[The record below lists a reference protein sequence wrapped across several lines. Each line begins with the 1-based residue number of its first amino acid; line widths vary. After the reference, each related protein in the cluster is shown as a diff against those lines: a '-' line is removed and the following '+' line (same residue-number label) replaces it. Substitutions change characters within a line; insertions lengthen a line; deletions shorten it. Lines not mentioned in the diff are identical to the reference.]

1 MLLKPNNSNTSTH
14 DNCGICKKRI
24 YKHNVAIPCHL
35 DGKLYHAKCLKIDS
49 STALEVQQYGSW
61 YCPICLEDVL
71 PFFKDT
77 SNTYNTPL
85 KTCHCCSKFISQ
97 SRHSIISCSICENV
111 VHSKCAKE
119 YICDS
124 CCADANIPLASP
136 HFNIFDPGE
145 VSDYQM
151 FDHDFELDDH
161 LETLSTASALL
172 ERCDYID
179 VPKFDCDFSSLSA
192 SPSHL
197 SFYFLNIDGFKT
209 NFDEFTVIHSSLV
222 NTFDIICFAET
233 NVDSSD
239 LKKFTLG
246 HEYLCLDI
254 PKLNDKQKGSGIAVF
269 YRKSLKLSLVEGLCN
284 YGTNARFQI
293 LGGKLKTEHGYLHFL
308 VVYRFHSCPVN
319 EFCSELESLVSSID
333 GPCIILGD
341 FNINCFSF
349 SASDNLQ
356 TVDGDDTQLYVNSLL
371 GNGYSPLIS
380 KGTRYDNRRNK
391 TVTCI
396 DQIWYNMLSSNIR
409 SGVFSSSVSDHLPI
423 FSFIPVTVSAISSSD
438 PNTIPKIKYAIT
450 PATLETLSNTIPKI
464 VSDTYSFSETNS
476 ASDTYSFFH
485 RSLSVAHDACLI
497 DKKSKTSARCLDDNP
512 WISVGLAKSSNVKNI
527 LYKRWI
533 RSKGTSLEESKG
545 ISVEETRYNEYRD
558 YRSKLRD
565 LIKASK
571 TNYYMQL
578 FEKVNGDA
586 RRTWSVVNKIRC
598 KMKGSSSPSYIE
610 FNQQLITDRRS
621 ICTLFNNYFTEV
633 ANKLNSDKYKDDPP
647 SPDDFRR
654 FLGKRS
660 CNSILLYQIEPDEII
675 KIISSFNNNK
685 SSDLSVRAIK
695 HVRHALAPVLT
706 RLFNNCMFSGVFPSE
721 LKIAKVIP
729 LFKNGKQHLLSN
741 YRPISILPLFSKI
754 FERIIHSRLTSFF
767 DSQNTIYENQFG
779 FRKKHS
785 TIHALSTAVKS
796 IAQSMNDKSHS
807 IGLFIDFSKA
817 FDTIKHEILLKK
829 LEHYGIRGPALDLL
843 TDYLSGRY
851 QYVSLDGSISDLQ
864 LISIGVPQGSVLG
877 PLLFIV
883 YINDIIN
890 CVSDHEHCSQ
900 SVFVL
905 FADDTNVFIR
915 ASSISDAQLIAESTL
930 QCISKYLFANYLHI
944 NIKKTK
950 YVVFSPSAKNPP
962 PCKIVLESTILER
975 VRSIKFLGIIIDEQ
989 LNWVK
994 QTNSLICKLSKTCST
1009 LRDLS
1014 CCLPKSLR
1022 PPVFNALVNSHISY
1036 GITVWGGNSVNLEKV
1051 FRTQKKCIRSLF
1063 KIPCRRKVKGSYIY
1077 GHTKHLF
1084 TGNSLLTAHNLYNY
1098 SMISDAFKVI
1108 VSKAPVSYFETCY
1121 QVSSVNPSRLI
1132 SSTCTLSS
1140 LSSNFH
1146 HMIPLLWNGFLAVNK
1161 ITKFS
1166 LCGFK
1171 SFKRSLKS
1179 FIVSMQSSFEPDEWH
1194 KFNNNLIDYCNYLKF
1209 QCLELPSN
1217 QPRVRH

>member
-1 MLLKPNNSNTSTH
+1 
-14 DNCGICKKRI
+14 
-24 YKHNVAIPCHL
+24 
-35 DGKLYHAKCLKIDS
+35 
-49 STALEVQQYGSW
+49 
-61 YCPICLEDVL
+61 
-71 PFFKDT
+71 
-77 SNTYNTPL
+77 
-85 KTCHCCSKFISQ
+85 
-97 SRHSIISCSICENV
+97 
-111 VHSKCAKE
+111 
-119 YICDS
+119 
-124 CCADANIPLASP
+124 
-136 HFNIFDPGE
+136 
-145 VSDYQM
+145 
-151 FDHDFELDDH
+151 
-161 LETLSTASALL
+161 
-172 ERCDYID
+172 
-179 VPKFDCDFSSLSA
+179 
-192 SPSHL
+192 
-197 SFYFLNIDGFKT
+197 
-209 NFDEFTVIHSSLV
+209 
-222 NTFDIICFAET
+222 
-233 NVDSSD
+233 
-239 LKKFTLG
+239 
-246 HEYLCLDI
+246 
-254 PKLNDKQKGSGIAVF
+254 
-269 YRKSLKLSLVEGLCN
+269 
-284 YGTNARFQI
+284 
-293 LGGKLKTEHGYLHFL
+293 
-308 VVYRFHSCPVN
+308 
-319 EFCSELESLVSSID
+319 
-333 GPCIILGD
+333 
-341 FNINCFSF
+341 
-349 SASDNLQ
+349 
-356 TVDGDDTQLYVNSLL
+356 
-371 GNGYSPLIS
+371 
-380 KGTRYDNRRNK
+380 
-391 TVTCI
+391 
-396 DQIWYNMLSSNIR
+396 
-409 SGVFSSSVSDHLPI
+409 
-423 FSFIPVTVSAISSSD
+423 
-438 PNTIPKIKYAIT
+438 
-450 PATLETLSNTIPKI
+450 
-464 VSDTYSFSETNS
+464 
-476 ASDTYSFFH
+476 
-485 RSLSVAHDACLI
+485 
-497 DKKSKTSARCLDDNP
+497 
-512 WISVGLAKSSNVKNI
+512 
-527 LYKRWI
+527 
-533 RSKGTSLEESKG
+533 
-545 ISVEETRYNEYRD
+545 
-558 YRSKLRD
+558 
-565 LIKASK
+565 
-571 TNYYMQL
+571 
-578 FEKVNGDA
+578 
-586 RRTWSVVNKIRC
+586 
-598 KMKGSSSPSYIE
+598 
-610 FNQQLITDRRS
+610 
-621 ICTLFNNYFTEV
+621 
-633 ANKLNSDKYKDDPP
+633 
-647 SPDDFRR
+647 
-654 FLGKRS
+654 
-660 CNSILLYQIEPDEII
+660 
-675 KIISSFNNNK
+675 
-685 SSDLSVRAIK
+685 
-695 HVRHALAPVLT
+695 
-706 RLFNNCMFSGVFPSE
+706 MFSGVFPSE

-785 TIHALSTAVKS
+785 TVHALSTAVKS

-1014 CCLPKSLR
+1014 GCLPKSLR

-1146 HMIPLLWNGFLAVNK
+1146 HMIPLLWNGFLANGSK
-1161 ITKFS
+1161 
-1166 LCGFK
+1166 
-1171 SFKRSLKS
+1171 
-1179 FIVSMQSSFEPDEWH
+1179 Q
-1194 KFNNNLIDYCNYLKF
+1194 NY
-1209 QCLELPSN
+1209 
-1217 QPRVRH
+1217 